1 MTPLLYN
8 TGFAKVHNEKT
19 KQMQQKNKTRQKKA
33 ASCVS
38 PKLCDFT
45 FSLFDFYV
53 LRFGDKD
60 IILNITQKSRF
71 EAPHLHI

>member
-1 MTPLLYN
+1 
-8 TGFAKVHNEKT
+8 
-19 KQMQQKNKTRQKKA
+19 MQQKNKTEKKA

-60 IILNITQKSRF
+60 IILNITQKSCF

>member
-1 MTPLLYN
+1 
-8 TGFAKVHNEKT
+8 
-19 KQMQQKNKTRQKKA
+19 MQQKNKTKNKKA